1 MDNPFTTNYSEYAAQ
16 VSSSQIKKQK
26 STQVNN
32 LPSASATPLREEYHA
47 IYTIGY
53 TPSRDTNL
61 PTQLVKM
68 WPIFKETQAKQPK
81 DSLELAGER
90 HFSSDFS
97 SLLGEENV
105 TNVQGID
112 DEVLHVALYEALV
125 EENAL
130 RQLRGRDNQYL
141 ERLLNIHEP
150 GLSVTGSIGPDG
162 KAGWYISPWN
172 VKGTSLVELISR
184 IFSVSRLDAIAT
196 LADIIGMDFGN
207 IERLFSTKHAAEG
220 KTFQS
225 LEIVIPKFLPLTR
238 LQTNAVLIDLVNI
251 KGNAGQIIGAIAQ
264 YKCNGR
270 TFCLPATVGRGTLA
284 IGRYKATAFFLNQ
297 HLMDERPSAVIVL
310 CQDIR
315 TATAW
320 QKLLNESRSTDDLN
334 IIISG
339 HLFDDLSILPW
350 SYFHGHDVVFVP
362 APDKQCMAMTKA
374 YHAYV
379 MGAGAKSF
387 RVARYILLHTKPA
400 RELNASDCF
409 GLAGIEKELA
419 CRSVFLGDVERP
431 IWIVKKIL
439 DTATSYEEF
448 VQWGREAG
456 IFKHP
461 KQTTAV
467 AKQGRNLGLQIFDM
481 NIVPAST
488 QPQHISE
495 VTLSHILP
503 AGIIMIHGFK
513 NAGKSQAIFEMLRV
527 SILGGK
533 LFGLFSSDA
542 PLKNSGILDTETP
555 EALFRSRITQY
566 NLEQEVGV
574 NFFPYSKLQLVRS
587 GEKNI
592 VLTDEDFRFQIE
604 NEIFEKQ
611 LKLFIID
618 NLASVA
624 SPGGIYQQNIAGT
637 ILDWA
642 SSLAAKGIAVPIV
655 HHSQKKSGKSPM
667 RAAMRGSEEFT
678 IRAHTEIVVIGKE
691 QIIENT
697 TPVPEEI
704 KLAAAREGTVSGI
717 YFKYCKMAC
726 VLEGHTFWFHLPL
739 SDRAAWRLLA
749 ITGRDGESVDHSSV
763 SPARSVELDAASSD
777 YDGNESDA
785 RIAEVVPDAGR
796 DEGST
801 ANADLTDEERQV
813 FQHACKLGRI
823 QTKDVG
829 ALLGCKD
836 TKARGILN
844 SLVQKEKIQRVG
856 DGAAMSYILID

>member
-26 STQVNN
+26 STQVDN

-61 PTQLVKM
+61 PTHLVKK
-68 WPIFKETQAKQPK
+68 WPILKETQVKQPK

-90 HFSSDFS
+90 HFSSDFR

-141 ERLLNIHEP
+141 ERILNIHEP
-150 GLSVTGSIGPDG
+150 SLSVTGSIGPDG
-162 KAGWYISPWN
+162 KAGWYISPWD
-172 VKGTSLVELISR
+172 VKGTSLVELIRR

-196 LADIIGMDFGN
+196 LAEIVGMDFGN
-207 IERLFSTKHAAEG
+207 IERLSNTKHAVEG
-220 KTFQS
+220 KSIQS
-225 LEIVIPKFLPLTR
+225 LERAIPEFLPLAR
-238 LQTNAVLIDLVNI
+238 LRLHAVLIDLVDI
-251 KGNAGQIIGAIAQ
+251 QGNAGQIIGAIAQ
-264 YKCNGR
+264 YKCDGR
-270 TFCLPATVGRGTLA
+270 TVCLPATVGRGTLA
-284 IGRYKATAFFLNQ
+284 IGWYKATAFFLNQ
-297 HLMDERPSAVIVL
+297 HLMDERPSATIVL

-315 TATAW
+315 TAMSW
-320 QKLLNESRSTDDLN
+320 QKLLKESRRTDDLN
-334 IIISG
+334 VIISG

-379 MGAGAKSF
+379 VGAGAKSF
-387 RVARYILLHTKPA
+387 RVASYVLLHSKPDSD
-400 RELNASDCF
+400 LNTPDRP
-409 GLAGIEKELA
+409 ELA
-419 CRSVFLGDVERP
+419 DAEKALIDRLIFSDDVERP
-431 IWIVKKIL
+431 SWCVKKVA
-439 DTATSYEEF
+439 DTAISYEEF
-448 VQWGREAG
+448 VQWGREVG

-467 AKQGRNLGLQIFDM
+467 AKQGRNLGLQVFDM
-481 NIVPAST
+481 NAVHASP

-513 NAGKSQAIFEMLRV
+513 NAGKSQVIFEMLRG
-527 SILGGK
+527 SIFGGK
-533 LFGLFSSDA
+533 LFGLFSSNTT
-542 PLKNSGILDTETP
+542 LNISGILDTETP
-555 EALFRSRITQY
+555 EALFRSRITRY

-574 NFFPYSKLQLVRS
+574 NFFPYSKLQLLRS

-592 VLTDEDFRFQIE
+592 VLTDEGFRFQIE
-604 NEIFEKQ
+604 NEIFKKQ
-611 LKLFIID
+611 LKLFVID
-618 NLASVA
+618 NLTSVA
-624 SPGGIYQQNIAGT
+624 SPGGIYQQNIAGA

-642 SSLAAKGIAVPIV
+642 SSLAAKGVAVPIV
-655 HHSQKKSGKSPM
+655 HHGQKKSGKSPM

-678 IRAHTEIVVIGKE
+678 IRAHTEIVVIGEE

-704 KLAAAREGTVSGI
+704 KLAASREGTVIGI
-717 YFKYCKMAC
+717 YFRYCKMAC

-739 SDRAAWRLLA
+739 SGRAAWSLLA
-749 ITGRDGESVDHSSV
+749 VTGRDGEPVEYLPL
-763 SPARSVELDAASSD
+763 SPARLVELREANSGYEDS
-777 YDGNESDA
+777 ESNA
-785 RIAEVVPDAGR
+785 GAPEVVPDAGH

-813 FQHACKLGRI
+813 LQHACKLGRI
-823 QTKDVG
+823 QTKDVC

-844 SLVQKEKIQRVG
+844 ALVQKEKIQRVG
-856 DGAAMSYILID
+856 DGAAMSYILVD

>member
-26 STQVNN
+26 STQVDN

-61 PTQLVKM
+61 PTHLIKK
-68 WPIFKETQAKQPK
+68 WPILKEAQVKQPK

-90 HFSSDFS
+90 HFSSDFR
-97 SLLGEENV
+97 SLIGEENV

-130 RQLRGRDNQYL
+130 RQLRGRDSQYL

-196 LADIIGMDFGN
+196 LAEIVGMDFCN
-207 IERLFSTKHAAEG
+207 IEGLSNTKHAVEG
-220 KTFQS
+220 KSIQS
-225 LEIVIPKFLPLTR
+225 LERAIPKFLPLTR
-238 LQTNAVLIDLVNI
+238 LQTNAVLIDLVDI

-264 YKCNGR
+264 YKCDGR

-284 IGRYKATAFFLNQ
+284 IGRYKATAVFLNQ

-315 TATAW
+315 TAMAW

-339 HLFDDLSILPW
+339 HLFNDLSILPW

-387 RVARYILLHTKPA
+387 RVAGYILLHTKPA

-439 DTATSYEEF
+439 DTAISYEEF

-467 AKQGRNLGLQIFDM
+467 AKQGRNLSLQVFDM

-503 AGIIMIHGFK
+503 AGIIMIHGVK

-527 SILGGK
+527 SILGEK
-533 LFGLFSSDA
+533 LFGLFSSDV

-574 NFFPYSKLQLVRS
+574 NFFPYSKLQLLRS

-611 LKLFIID
+611 LKLFVID
-618 NLASVA
+618 NLTSVA

-704 KLAAAREGTVSGI
+704 KLVASRDGTVIGI

-739 SDRAAWRLLA
+739 SNRAAWSLLA
-749 ITGRDGESVDHSSV
+749 VTGRDGEPVEYLPL
-763 SPARSVELDAASSD
+763 SPARLVELREANSGYEDS
-777 YDGNESDA
+777 ESNA
-785 RIAEVVPDAGR
+785 RAPEVVPDAGH

-801 ANADLTDEERQV
+801 ANDDLTDEERQV
-813 FQHACKLGRI
+813 LQHACKLGRI

-844 SLVQKEKIQRVG
+844 TLVQKEKIQRVG
-856 DGAAMSYILID
+856 DGAAISYILVD